1 MKTIFRKELADI
13 FSSTR
18 FLILLILVLLISAAT
33 LYTDYRGIR
42 GVTDTEFVFLR
53 LFTTVT
59 GDIPTLFSF
68 LNFMALFFVPIIGIA
83 LGFDAISNE
92 RNSGTLSRVLSQPI
106 YRDSVINAK
115 FLAGLVTLSVM
126 VVTTVLL
133 IAGYGLRL
141 IGVPPSAEEVYRL
154 FIYMFYTII
163 YGSFWMVLAIL
174 FSILFR
180 RTAMPLLASVAL
192 WLFFGFFFIFV
203 IAPGL
208 ANALAPVTE
217 GSAEAII
224 SNLMLNHTLLRF
236 SPNFLFLE
244 ASSALLEPPIV
255 GSLLGVIGVIA
266 SGQAQWM
273 IPSPLTMGQTLLL
286 VWPHLTSLL
295 AVTIIGF
302 AVSYVI
308 FMRQEIRPS

>member
-18 FLILLILVLLISAAT
+18 FLILIILALLICAAT

-42 GVTDTEFVFLR
+42 GATDTEFVFLR
-53 LFTTVT
+53 LYTTVT
-59 GDIPTLFSF
+59 GDIPTLFGF
-68 LNFMALFFVPIIGIA
+68 LNFMALFFIPIVGIA
-83 LGFDAISNE
+83 LGFDAISSE

-115 FLAGLVTLSVM
+115 FLAGLTTLSVV

-133 IAGYGLRL
+133 IAGFGLRL
-141 IGVPPSAEEVYRL
+141 IGVPPSAEEAYRL
-154 FIYMFYTII
+154 IVYIFYSII

-174 FSILFR
+174 FSTLFR
-180 RTAMPLLASVAL
+180 RTAMPLLASLSL
-192 WLFFGFFFIFV
+192 WLFFGFFYLFL

-208 ANALAPVTE
+208 ANAFAPLTK
-217 GSAEAII
+217 GTAEEII
-224 SNLMLNHTLLRF
+224 SNLALTNALLRF

-244 ASSALLEPPIV
+244 AATALLEPPVV
-255 GSLLGVIGVIA
+255 GSLLGVIGVIVA
-266 SGQAQWM
+266 GQAEWM
-273 IPSPLTMGQTLLL
+273 VPNPLSMGQTLLL
-286 VWPHLTSLL
+286 IWPHLTSLL

-308 FMRQEIRPS
+308 FMKQEIRAN